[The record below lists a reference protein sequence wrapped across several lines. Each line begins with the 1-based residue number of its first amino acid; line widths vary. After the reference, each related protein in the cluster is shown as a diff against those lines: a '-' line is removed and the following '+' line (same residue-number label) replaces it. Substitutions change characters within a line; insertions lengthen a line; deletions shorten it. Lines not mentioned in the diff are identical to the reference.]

1 MSLCQAKAVEAQTK
15 EPLEAIVQTYLD
27 HNAEAEERYLH
38 YYRIQ
43 KTLAA
48 AVAKSAMA
56 ELPGGGRFSHQWKIP
71 PTVLSE
77 ARDALLKADFTT
89 VRSFDDLHILVR
101 RTIGRISG
109 IGPLT
114 VYDTAHRIGAFLKL
128 RPEFVYLHAGV
139 CSGAKALG
147 LDYRADKL
155 PMSALPKAFQRLL
168 PEQAEDCLCIYKN
181 ALKKLRTPA

>member
-1 MSLCQAKAVEAQTK
+1 MSLCQPSRVEPQAKD
-15 EPLEAIVQTYLD
+15 PLEAIVQAYLD
-27 HNAEAEERYLH
+27 HNAETEDRYLQ
-38 YYRIQ
+38 YYRFQ
-43 KTLAA
+43 KTLTA
-48 AVAKSAMA
+48 AV
-56 ELPGGGRFSHQWKIP
+56 
-71 PTVLSE
+71 SE
-77 ARDALLKADFTT
+77 AKDALLKADFTT
-89 VRSFDDLHILVR
+89 IRSFDELHGLVR

-114 VYDTAHRIGAFLKL
+114 VYDTTHRIGAFLKL

-168 PEQAEDCLCIYKN
+168 PEQAEDCLCIYKDE
-181 ALKKLRTPA
+181 LKRLRHT